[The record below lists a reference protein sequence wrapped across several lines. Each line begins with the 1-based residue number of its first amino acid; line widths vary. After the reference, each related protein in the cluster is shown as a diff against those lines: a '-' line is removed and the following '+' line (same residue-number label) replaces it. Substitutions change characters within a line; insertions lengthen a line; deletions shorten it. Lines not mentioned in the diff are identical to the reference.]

1 MRAALLVLALVLVPA
16 CAEPLPIR
24 MSDGLAELP
33 DEVEDACHF
42 WGIECALSDRIYGA
56 VMVSL
61 VEVAGDAEDLGQNWG
76 ADSCRPGLWVDPS
89 AHHRLEHELGHILVG
104 PEHSEDPANAMF
116 HSGAED
122 AEVTDDQLDAAEK
135 SADRIVR
142 CR

>member
-1 MRAALLVLALVLVPA
+1 MVKNWQAVFSHVRGALMRRGRTTH
-16 CAEPLPIR
+16 E
-24 MSDGLAELP
+24 
-33 DEVEDACHF
+33 
-42 WGIECALSDRIYGA
+42 
-56 VMVSL
+56 
-61 VEVAGDAEDLGQNWG
+61 AEDLGQNWG

-104 PEHSEDPANAMF
+104 PAHSEDAANVMF

-122 AEVTDDQLDAAEK
+122 AEVTDNQLDAAEK